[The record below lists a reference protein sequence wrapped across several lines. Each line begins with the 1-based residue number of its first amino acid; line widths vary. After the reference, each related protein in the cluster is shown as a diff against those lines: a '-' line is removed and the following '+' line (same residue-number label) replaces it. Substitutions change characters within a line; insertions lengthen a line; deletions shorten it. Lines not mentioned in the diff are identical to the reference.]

1 MSDMHPRDNVREEP
15 RVVAPMTPVAPVA
28 APQEPAMVVRPVPAY
43 NYRAVQVVW
52 FLTGLVDVI
61 LAIRFVMKLL
71 GANPTSGFVSFM
83 YNISEP
89 LVAPFRGIFGTPA
102 AGGSVLEPASLVA
115 IVIYSLIGWGLV
127 VLIRLL
133 TAPKGVR
140 PVA

>member
-1 MSDMHPRDNVREEP
+1 MSEMQPREVVREEP
-15 RVVAPMTPVAPVA
+15 VVGAQVTPVAPMG
-28 APQEPAMVVRPVPAY
+28 APLESATVVRPVPAY

-52 FLTGLVDVI
+52 FLAGLIDVI

-71 GANPTSGFVSFM
+71 GANPASGFVSFM
-83 YNISEP
+83 SSISEP

-115 IVIYSLIGWGLV
+115 IVIYSLIAWGLV
-127 VLIRLL
+127 ALIRLL

-140 PVA
+140 PVT

>member
-1 MSDMHPRDNVREEP
+1 MSDMQPREVVRDDREI
-15 RVVAPMTPVAPVA
+15 VAPVTPVAQVVTT
-28 APQEPAMVVRPVPAY
+28 QEPATVVRSVPAY

-52 FLTGLVDVI
+52 FLAGLVDVI

-71 GANPTSGFVSFM
+71 AANPASGFVSFM
-83 YNISEP
+83 YNLSEP
-89 LVAPFRGIFGTPA
+89 LIAPFRGIFGTPA

-115 IVIYSLIGWGLV
+115 IVIYSLIAWGLV
-127 VLIRLL
+127 TLIRLL

>member
-1 MSDMHPRDNVREEP
+1 MSDMQPREIVRED
-15 RVVAPMTPVAPVA
+15 RDVVGSVTPIAPEA
-28 APQEPAMVVRPVPAY
+28 APLEPAMVVRPVPAY

-52 FLTGLVDVI
+52 FLAGLVDVI

-71 GANPTSGFVSFM
+71 GANPTSGFVTFM

-89 LVAPFRGIFGTPA
+89 LVAPFRGIFGTPV

-127 VLIRLL
+127 ALIRLL